1 MDAAQ
6 LQQLFQSTY
15 SPDVNVRKSSELQ
28 LRSLEAEEGF
38 PTATLQ
44 IIAEGDDLAV
54 KQSCAVYLKNRI
66 SRSWDMDAA
75 RSRPN
80 QTVISQTD
88 KMSIKQNILQV
99 LVASTSSAVRVQIAH
114 IIGTIVSSDV
124 PDHWPQFLEIVLQL
138 LVSHDAREQFAGELA
153 LHEILKAWRFRTTK
167 KEYMKEIVS
176 RTFPILVETGKN
188 VLAQDSAD
196 AGSMLHIIFKIY
208 KASIQHDLSE
218 HQQQSIVVWGSLFLS
233 AINKEI
239 PVELLPEDEEER
251 ERSPWSKAKKHAFY
265 CLNRLFSRF
274 GSPSQLSS
282 RSQEYKPFANTFVNN
297 FAPEILKS
305 YLSIIEKNRTQGLW
319 LSSKSKYFIF
329 DYLCECIKPK
339 STWSLLKPHVTQIVA
354 EFVFPQVIFNQ
365 AQAEQFEDD
374 PVEFIRTSVDPLENF
389 NSPSAAAT
397 TFLLAL
403 TRNRTKSTFE
413 DVLHFVNSVL
423 TSSKTPQEKYGALS
437 ILIALAPIVMS
448 SKKFGGMMES
458 VFVNHVLPEFSSEFA
473 FMRLIACEM
482 VQKYETWDIKWSN
495 KSNLEA
501 HFRAVVN
508 ALSDSQLPVR
518 VLAALAL
525 TEQIQHPE
533 VKAAMAPSIAKIV
546 QDLLK
551 LSDEIDLDILSQT
564 MERIVDDF
572 GDELIPFAVDVSRHL
587 GETYMRIMTEQLN
600 IREAAPQGEIDQ
612 YVDAGEDKVMAA
624 MGAMKTLQQ
633 LVRSLENSQSIL
645 KEISSISTHLVVFTV
660 QNEFIELYDEVFELI
675 DCLTF
680 FMRAIPDD
688 LWPVFEALYQSFK
701 GSGVDY
707 LSEMLP
713 SLDNF
718 ISYGSPVFAQ
728 NPTYRQMAVDI
739 YATAMES
746 EQLGEQDRLV
756 ASQLIESVLLHLPG
770 QVDDALPLIIGTAM
784 KQLDPKITRTK
795 SLRLHLLETIIN
807 SIIYNPV
814 ITLSI
819 LEQAGATATFFT
831 TWMSNI
837 NLFSRVHDKKL
848 VVVGVCS
855 LMQLTVEQT
864 PPSVQSGWP
873 ALFAALLDIV
883 EQLPQA
889 INERDEL
896 KERAGEF
903 QDDEEEDFDFAA
915 DDVDGGDDEGD
926 IVDEDN
932 EYLEVLAAEAQR
944 LAGEQQQKGKGMGA
958 ELGEDDYDDDDEDL
972 EEELTFESPLDSI
985 DVFVRFKHRLTIFQ
999 ATNPAA
1005 ATSANGSLDQDR
1017 QVKLQ
1022 NAMNLANER
1031 ETQGF
1036 SA

>member
-28 LRSLEAEEGF
+28 LRSLETQEGF

-44 IIAEGDDLAV
+44 IIAEGQDLAV
-54 KQSCAVYLKNRI
+54 NQACAVYLKNRI
-66 SRSWDMDAA
+66 SRSWDMELA
-75 RSRPN
+75 RPRPN
-80 QTVISQTD
+80 QIAISQTD

-99 LVASTSSAVRVQIAH
+99 LVASTSSAIRVQIAN

-124 PDHWPQFLEIVLQL
+124 PEQWPQFLENVLQL
-138 LVSHDAREQFAGELA
+138 LVSQDPREQFAGELA
-153 LHEILKAWRFRTTK
+153 LHEILKAWRFRVTK
-167 KEYMKEIVS
+167 REYMTEIVS
-176 RTFPILVETGKN
+176 KTFPILVESGKN
-188 VLAQDSAD
+188 IVDQDSPD

-218 HQQQSIVVWGSLFLS
+218 HQQQSIVAWGSLFLS
-233 AINKEI
+233 VINKDI
-239 PVELLPEDEEER
+239 PAELLADDEEER
-251 ERSPWSKAKKHAFY
+251 ERSPWFKAKKHAFY
-265 CLNRLFSRF
+265 CLNRLFARF
-274 GSPSQLSS
+274 GSPSQLST
-282 RSQEYKPFANTFVNN
+282 RSQQYKPFANTFVEN

-305 YLSIIEKNRTQGLW
+305 YLALIEKHRTQGLW
-319 LSSKSKYFIF
+319 LSSKSKFFIF
-329 DYLCECIKPK
+329 DFMSECIKPK
-339 STWSLLKPHVTQIVA
+339 STWSLLKPHVGQIVS
-354 EFVFPQVIFNQ
+354 EFVFPQVVFNQ

-374 PVEFIRTSVDPLENF
+374 PVEFIRSAVDPLESF
-389 NSPSAAAT
+389 NSPSSAAT
-397 TFLLAL
+397 SFLLAL

-413 DVLHFVNSVL
+413 DVLAFVNSVL
-423 TSSKTPQEKYGALS
+423 TSSKSPEEKYGAFS
-437 ILIALAPIVMS
+437 ILIALSSIVMS

-458 VFVNHVLPEFSSEFA
+458 VFVNHVLPEFTSEHA

-482 VQKYETWDIKWSN
+482 VQKYETWDITWSD

-501 HFRAVVN
+501 HFTAVVN
-508 ALSDSQLPVR
+508 AMSDSQLPVR

-533 VKAAMAPSIAKIV
+533 VKAAMAPNIAKIV

-551 LSDEIDLDILSQT
+551 LSDEIDLDTLSQT

-572 GDELIPFAVDVSRHL
+572 GDELVPFAVDVSRHL
-587 GETYMRIMTEQLN
+587 GETYMRIMSEQLN
-600 IREAAPQGEIDQ
+600 LREAGPQGEIDQ

-645 KEISSISTHLVVFTV
+645 REISSISTHLVVFTI
-660 QNEFIELYDEVFELI
+660 QNEFIELYDEVFELV

-728 NPTYRQMAVDI
+728 NPTYRQMAIDI
-739 YATAMES
+739 YLSAMES
-746 EQLGEQDRLV
+746 DQLGETDRVV

-784 KQLDPKITRTK
+784 KKLDPKDTHTK
-795 SLRLHLLETIIN
+795 ALRLHLLETVIN
-807 SIIYNPV
+807 ALNYNPV
-814 ITLSI
+814 ISLGI
-819 LEQAGATATFFT
+819 LEEANATTTFFN

-837 NLFSRVHDKKL
+837 GLFTRVHDKKL
-848 VVVGVCS
+848 VVVGICS
-855 LMQLTVEQT
+855 LMQLSVDQT

-873 ALFAALLDIV
+873 ALFGGLLDII

-889 INERDEL
+889 IAERDEL
-896 KERAGEF
+896 KERAGEYPEE
-903 QDDEEEDFDFAA
+903 DEEDLDFATE
-915 DDVDGGDDEGD
+915 DIDGADDEGD
-926 IVDEDN
+926 IVDEEN

-944 LAGEQQQKGKGMGA
+944 MAAEQQQQGKGMGTDI
-958 ELGEDDYDDDDEDL
+958 DDDFDDDDEL
-972 EEELTFESPLDSI
+972 EEELTFESPLDNF
-985 DVFVRFKHRLTIFQ
+985 DVFVRFKHRLSIFQ
-999 ATNPAA
+999 ATNPAG
-1005 ATSANGSLDQDR
+1005 ATAANGSLDQDR
-1017 QVKLQ
+1017 QNKLQ
-1022 NAMNLANER
+1022 NAITLATER
-1031 ETQGF
+1031 ESQGF
-1036 SA
+1036 AA